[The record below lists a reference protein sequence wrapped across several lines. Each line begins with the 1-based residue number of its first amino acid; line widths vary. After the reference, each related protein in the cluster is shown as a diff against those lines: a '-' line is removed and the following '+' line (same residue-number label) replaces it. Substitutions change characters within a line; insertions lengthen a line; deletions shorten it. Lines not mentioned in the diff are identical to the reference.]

1 MLKPVFATALALGLT
16 ACATTPPAH
25 LVRAAD
31 PAAASAP
38 VRYTAVDAGTVSFRP
53 VQPLDWGAVNR
64 RVAPREVMP

>member
-1 MLKPVFATALALGLT
+1 MLKPVLATAAALGLT
-16 ACATTPPAH
+16 ACATNPPAH

-31 PAAASAP
+31 PAAPTAIAG
-38 VRYTAVDAGTVSFRP
+38 YTAVDAGTVSFRP